1 MTTKLGTLTVD
12 LLAKTGSFE
21 TDIKRASRAVKR
33 EGDEI
38 EREAGRISGAFTE
51 LGTIVGAG
59 LVAAA
64 GAATLA
70 IKSAIDQADE
80 LSKLSQK
87 IGISTEALSS
97 LNVAA
102 QLSDVSLKQLQGG
115 ITRLVRAQEDVAAGT
130 GNLAGLFDAIGV
142 SAVNADGSLRETD
155 KVLRDLADVFQAL
168 PDGAEK
174 TALAFDL
181 FGRSGADLIPLLNQ
195 GSDGLRKMDELAERL
210 GVRLSSE
217 TGQAAEAF
225 NDNITMLQIG
235 LQGMATQV
243 AQELLPDL
251 VELTNQFTA
260 SDTKAKE
267 LAESVR
273 SVTTFFGGLAD
284 VAAIVK
290 NTIEGV
296 ILASIQL
303 GNNLQG
309 LANIANPFEYL
320 LAPLTGSNPVTD
332 AERNFRE
339 ADTASRMAAEAFGRA
354 GRRIT
359 GDDGLPATAPEI
371 EFITPETL
379 AASGAGAGRD
389 PKALEDAL
397 RERRKE
403 QERAA
408 AASKAAGEADRLFAQ
423 AQRDAAQAA
432 DELQR
437 AVDERDRAAA
447 DFQITLEDYRAEVEG
462 PLAQAELE
470 WKRRQQQL
478 NDLAA
483 RGEISQEQLTE
494 ALGFTAE
501 LRRRDVEAIEA
512 QLTPYEQLIADIE
525 AERALLGMSNTE
537 REIANALR
545 YAGVDAMSAEGQAI
559 ADNIRLLQEARER
572 IQFSDDIRRGF
583 EDTFASI
590 IDGSKSA
597 KDALADLGSYITQLI
612 AQRLSEQL
620 VDSLFGKPGTPLG
633 GGGGGGIG
641 NLFSS
646 AISALFGG
654 GRAAGGWVSPGK
666 MYEVA
671 ENGPELLRVGNR
683 QFLLPTA
690 TGGMVTPNARIGGG
704 GGVVQNI
711 SVQGRMDN
719 RTASQLA
726 QESARAQAR
735 ARSRLGA

>member
-21 TDIKRASRAVKR
+21 TDIKRAEKTTASSMRAI
-33 EGDEI
+33 G
-38 EREAGRISGAFTE
+38 EAATQAGA
-51 LGTIVGAG
+51 LIGAG
-59 LVAAA
+59 LAA
-64 GAATLA
+64 GATAA
-70 IKSAIDQADE
+70 AVAVKQAIDQADE
-80 LSKLSQK
+80 ISKLSQK
-87 IGISTEALSS
+87 IGITTEALSG

-102 QLSDVSLKQLQGG
+102 QLSDVGIQQLQGG
-115 ITRLVRAQEDVAAGT
+115 ITRLVRAQEDVASGAG
-130 GNLAGLFDAIGV
+130 NMASLFDAIGV

-168 PDGAEK
+168 PDGAAK
-174 TALAFDL
+174 TALAVDI
-181 FGRSGADLIPLLNQ
+181 FGRSGADLIPLLNE
-195 GSDGLRKMDELAERL
+195 GSKGLREYDELAERL
-210 GVRLSSE
+210 GVRLSTE
-217 TGQAAEAF
+217 TGKAAEDF
-225 NDNITMLQIG
+225 NDNLTILKIG
-235 LQGMATQV
+235 LQGVATQV
-243 AQELLPDL
+243 ATELLPDL
-251 VELTNQFTA
+251 VDLTNQFTA
-260 SDTKAKE
+260 TDNKAKDI
-267 LAESVR
+267 AESVR

-379 AASGAGAGRD
+379 AASDAGAGRD

-423 AQRDAAQAA
+423 AQRDAAHAA
-432 DELQR
+432 AELQR

-447 DFQITLEDYRAEVEG
+447 DFQITLEDYRAEIEG

-470 WKRRQQQL
+470 WERRQQQL

-512 QLTPYEQLIADIE
+512 QLTPYEQLIADLE

-545 YAGVDAMSAEGQAI
+545 YAGVDAMSAEGVQI
-559 ADNIRLLQEARER
+559 AENIRLLQEARER

-620 VDSLFGKPGTPLG
+620 VDSLFGEPGTNLG
-633 GGGGGGIG
+633 SGVGGGIG
-641 NLFSS
+641 GFLSS
-646 AISALFGG
+646 ALSSLFGG

-690 TGGMVTPNARIGGG
+690 TGGMVTPNARMGGG

-711 SVQGRMDN
+711 TVQGRVDN

>member
-21 TDIKRASRAVKR
+21 TDIKRAEKTTASSMKKIGEAATQAGAV
-33 EGDEI
+33 I
-38 EREAGRISGAFTE
+38 
-51 LGTIVGAG
+51 GAG
-59 LVAAA
+59 LAA
-64 GAATLA
+64 GATAA
-70 IKSAIDQADE
+70 AVAVKQAIDQADE
-80 LSKLSQK
+80 ISKLSQK
-87 IGISTEALSS
+87 IGITTEALSG

-102 QLSDVSLKQLQGG
+102 QLSDVGIQQLQGG
-115 ITRLVRAQEDVAAGT
+115 ITRLVRAQEDVASGAG
-130 GNLAGLFDAIGV
+130 NMASLFDAIGV

-168 PDGAEK
+168 PDGAAK
-174 TALAFDL
+174 TALAVDI
-181 FGRSGADLIPLLNQ
+181 FGRSGADLIPLLNE
-195 GSDGLRKMDELAERL
+195 GSKGLREYDELAERL
-210 GVRLSSE
+210 GVRLSTE
-217 TGQAAEAF
+217 TGKAAEDF
-225 NDNITMLQIG
+225 NDNLTILKIG
-235 LQGMATQV
+235 LQGVATQV
-243 AQELLPDL
+243 ATELLPDL
-251 VELTNQFTA
+251 VDLTNQFTA
-260 SDTKAKE
+260 TDNKAKDI
-267 LAESVR
+267 AESVR

-371 EFITPETL
+371 EFTTGENVDT
-379 AASGAGAGRD
+379 AGASGGAGKAARD
-389 PKALEDAL
+389 AKVIEDAL
-397 RERRKE
+397 RERLKQQRLAAE
-403 QERAA
+403 ASNTAA
-408 AASKAAGEADRLFAQ
+408 AADRSFAE

-512 QLTPYEQLIADIE
+512 QLTPYEQLIADLE

-559 ADNIRLLQEARER
+559 AENIRLLQEARER

-597 KDALADLGSYITQLI
+597 KDALADLGSYITSLI

-620 VDSLFGKPGTPLG
+620 VDSLFGKPGTSLG
-633 GGGGGGIG
+633 GGSGGGGIG
-641 NLFSS
+641 GFLSS
-646 AISALFGG
+646 ALGALFGG

-671 ENGPELLRVGNR
+671 ENGPELLRIGNR

-690 TGGMVTPNARIGGG
+690 TGGMVTPNSRIGGG
-704 GGVVQNI
+704 STVVQNI
-711 SVQGRMDN
+711 NVTGRVDA

-726 QESARAQAR
+726 AESGRAQRRVAAR
-735 ARSRLGA
+735 FGA

>member
-21 TDIKRASRAVKR
+21 TDIKRAEKTTASSMKKIGEAATQAGAV
-33 EGDEI
+33 I
-38 EREAGRISGAFTE
+38 
-51 LGTIVGAG
+51 GAG
-59 LVAAA
+59 LAA
-64 GAATLA
+64 GATAA
-70 IKSAIDQADE
+70 AVAVKQAIDQADE
-80 LSKLSQK
+80 ISKLSQK
-87 IGISTEALSS
+87 IGISTEALSG

-102 QLSDVSLKQLQGG
+102 QLSDVGIQQLQGG
-115 ITRLVRAQEDVAAGT
+115 ITRLVRAQEDVASGAG
-130 GNLAGLFDAIGV
+130 NMASLFDAIGV

-168 PDGAEK
+168 PDGAAK
-174 TALAFDL
+174 TALAVDI
-181 FGRSGADLIPLLNQ
+181 FGRSGADLIPLLNE
-195 GSDGLRKMDELAERL
+195 GSKGLREYDELAERL
-210 GVRLSSE
+210 GVRLSTE
-217 TGQAAEAF
+217 TGKAAEDF
-225 NDNITMLQIG
+225 NDNLTILKIG
-235 LQGMATQV
+235 LQGVATQV
-243 AQELLPDL
+243 ATELLPDL
-251 VELTNQFTA
+251 VDLTNQFTA
-260 SDTKAKE
+260 TDNKAKDI
-267 LAESVR
+267 AESVR

-462 PLAQAELE
+462 PLDQAELE

-512 QLTPYEQLIADIE
+512 QLTPYEQLIADLEEEKRLIG
-525 AERALLGMSNTE
+525 LSNVD

-559 ADNIRLLQEARER
+559 ADNIRQLEEARER

-597 KDALADLGSYITQLI
+597 KDALADLGSYITSLI

-620 VDSLFGKPGTPLG
+620 VDSLFGEPGTNLG
-633 GGGGGGIG
+633 SGGGGGIG
-641 NLFSS
+641 GFLSS
-646 AISALFGG
+646 ALSSLFGG
-654 GRAAGGWVSPGK
+654 GRAAGGWVAPGK
-666 MYEVA
+666 LYEVA
-671 ENGPELLRVGNR
+671 ENGPELLRIGNR

-711 SVQGRMDN
+711 TVQGRVDN